1 LKRRLERVCEERSR
15 LAVVDEVKG
24 AMTASNKPVGAST
37 AQVGGGKRGLETRKQ
52 VAWNEHRMK
61 AFFSVY
67 SMSQQY

>member
-1 LKRRLERVCEERSR
+1 
-15 LAVVDEVKG
+15 
-24 AMTASNKPVGAST
+24 VGAST

-67 SMSQQY
+67 SMSQQYCPYPESPPHSLLSCGFFQ